1 MAAKIKKG
9 DKVAIIAGKDLGKSG
24 KVMQVDIAKSRVIVE
39 GLNMVKKHR
48 KASQVQEG
56 GIIDIEAP
64 IHISNVA
71 LVDPSDD
78 KPCRVGF
85 EIRNDKK
92 VRVSKRTN
100 TVID

>member
-9 DKVAIIAGKDLGKSG
+9 DTVAIIAGKDIGQKG
-24 KVMQVDIAKSRVIVE
+24 KVLKVDHAKGRVVVE
-39 GLNMVKKHR
+39 GWNMVKKHR
-48 KASQVQEG
+48 RASQVQEG